1 MIKLSAM
8 TGAAFLFW
16 LIFFD
21 HFFVRHNT
29 VMEEECPDYLE
40 HFRQDVRCK
49 DYQEPDPE
57 E

>member
-1 MIKLSAM
+1 M
-8 TGAAFLFW
+8 
-16 LIFFD
+16 IFFFN
-21 HFFVRHNT
+21 HIFFRHNT
-29 VMEEECPDYLE
+29 VMEEECPNYLE